1 MQSFTGKEYLKIDIA
16 NNFGLDK
23 STWNE
28 RIEWFDKHENE
39 LPELLNRAAE
49 PALFFAGVQAW
60 QAAKRGEATGYPISL
75 DATASGM
82 QILAALTGD
91 RKAAELC
98 NVVPVFRQ
106 RLDFSAEA
114 EAERRDGYTVI
125 YNAMLEVIGEKSKIT
140 RENTKQAIMTAMY
153 GSKAVPKEV
162 FGEGVLLQVFES
174 TMQQVAPAAWELNE
188 AFILMWDSEAL
199 INSWVLPDNFHVH
212 VKVMDRVSETVHFL
226 NKGYETFRNVNQAK
240 EEGRSLG
247 ANTVH
252 SIDGMIVREMVR
264 RCNYDLDRV
273 NEIYD
278 YCQYLEDGGEVTV
291 LFDDDYNAQMVRI
304 LWKHYEESGYLS
316 ARIIDHLN
324 LHNLHL
330 VNRYTIIELLDS
342 LPEMPFEVLTV
353 HDCFRCLPNYGDDLR
368 KQYANQLML
377 IAKSNLLQFLLC
389 QILKRNVTIGKLDET
404 LWRDIANTEYALS

>member
-1 MQSFTGKEYLKIDIA
+1 MQRFTGKTYLKIDIA

-23 STWNE
+23 ATWNE

-39 LPELLNRAAE
+39 LAELLNRAE
-49 PALFFAGVQAW
+49 NPALYFAGVQAW
-60 QAAKRGEATGYPISL
+60 QATKRGEATGYPISL

-98 NVVPVFRQ
+98 NVINFTK
-106 RLDFSAEA
+106 DGK
-114 EAERRDGYTVI
+114 AERRDGYTVI

-226 NKGYETFRNVNQAK
+226 NKGYDTFRTVNQAK

-264 RCNYDLDRV
+264 RCNYDATKVGELRMYITYLD
-273 NEIYD
+273 
-278 YCQYLEDGGEVTV
+278 QGGELTV
-291 LFDDDYNAQMVRI
+291 LFDDDYNADMVRT

-324 LHNLHL
+324 AHNLHL
-330 VNRYTIIELLDS
+330 VRRETILELLDS
-342 LPEMPFEVLTV
+342 LPEQPFEVLTV
-353 HDCFRCLPNYGDDLR
+353 HD
-368 KQYANQLML
+368 
-377 IAKSNLLQFLLC
+377 
-389 QILKRNVTIGKLDET
+389 
-404 LWRDIANTEYALS
+404 

>member
-1 MQSFTGKEYLKIDIA
+1 MQQFTGVQYLKIDIA

-39 LPELLNRAAE
+39 LAELLNRAE
-49 PALFFAGVQAW
+49 NPALYFAGVQAW
-60 QAAKRGEATGYPISL
+60 QATKRGEATGYPISL
-75 DATASGM
+75 DATSSGL

-91 RKAAELC
+91 RKAAQLC
-98 NVVPVFRQ
+98 NVVNVFKDNEPVRC
-106 RLDFSAEA
+106 
-114 EAERRDGYTVI
+114 DGYTVI
-125 YNAMLEVIGEKSKIT
+125 YGAMLEVVGEASKIT
-140 RENTKQAIMTAMY
+140 REKTKEAIMTALY
-153 GSKAVPKEV
+153 GSEAVPKEV
-162 FGEGVLLQVFES
+162 FGEGALLQVFKD
-174 TMQQVAPAAWELNE
+174 TMQAMAPAAWELNE
-188 AFILMWDSEAL
+188 AFILMWDNEAL

-226 NKGYETFRNVNQAK
+226 NKGYDTFRTVNQAK

-264 RCNYDLDRV
+264 RCNYDATKVGELRMYISYLD
-273 NEIYD
+273 
-278 YCQYLEDGGEVTV
+278 QGGELTV
-291 LFDDDYNAQMVRI
+291 LFDDDYNADMVRT

-324 LHNLHL
+324 AHNLHL
-330 VNRYTIIELLDS
+330 VRRETILELLDS
-342 LPEMPFEVLTV
+342 LPEQPFEILTV
-353 HDCFRCLPNYGDDLR
+353 HDAFRCLPNYGNDLR
-368 KQYANQLML
+368 EQYARQLML

-404 LWRDIANTEYALS
+404 LWADIARTEYALS